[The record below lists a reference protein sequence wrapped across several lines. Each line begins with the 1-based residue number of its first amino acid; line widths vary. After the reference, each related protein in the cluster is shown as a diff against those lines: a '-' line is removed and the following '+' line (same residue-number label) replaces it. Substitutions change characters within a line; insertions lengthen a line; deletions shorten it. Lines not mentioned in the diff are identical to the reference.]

1 MAYCLSQSTKTFSR
15 SKLLA
20 DHKTSIVIEDI
31 GLDQEPSTAAT
42 LAKPL
47 ARTVAPRLGPE
58 GLRDIFATCVVVIVL
73 LAAMEITSR
82 FVPDYIMPS
91 PLAVWNAAKELFF
104 SDPYHVAVTL
114 ARLAVSITIAMVAGV
129 FVGLAMGIFPR
140 VRPFLKAI
148 VVIDTGIPALS
159 WMLIAVFWFK
169 NSETRILFILL
180 VILLPFYAL
189 NVYEGVRAL
198 PKELVDMIESFRPS
212 RWQVLRYLILPH
224 IVAYIFLTTKSVI
237 GYAIRMVIFA
247 ELVASAVGIGA
258 RMNLA
263 QSTFRIDQVLAW
275 TFFLV
280 ILNLL
285 LQALVNGIEKFGLK
299 WRAEAS
305 IR

>member
-1 MAYCLSQSTKTFSR
+1 MSVAADADRTQGPER
-15 SKLLA
+15 SVAVEL
-20 DHKTSIVIEDI
+20 V
-31 GLDQEPSTAAT
+31 
-42 LAKPL
+42 KPL
-47 ARTVAPRLGPE
+47 TGVIAARNPE
-58 GLRDIFATCVVVIVL
+58 GRRDIFATCVVVVVL

-91 PLAVWNAAKELFF
+91 PVTVWNAARELFF

-114 ARLAVSITIAMVAGV
+114 LRLVVSVMTAMITGV
-129 FVGLAMGIFPR
+129 LIGLAMGVFPS
-140 VRPFLKAI
+140 VRPYLKAI

-169 NSETRILFILL
+169 NPESRIFFILL

-285 LQALVNGIEKFGLK
+285 LQAFVNGLEKISLK
-299 WRAEAS
+299 WRAEATV
-305 IR
+305 R

>member
-1 MAYCLSQSTKTFSR
+1 MAERQGSIALD
-15 SKLLA
+15 A
-20 DHKTSIVIEDI
+20 DRASVEEGPVAAAAIV
-31 GLDQEPSTAAT
+31 
-42 LAKPL
+42 KPL
-47 ARTVAPRLGPE
+47 AGSVAARKNPE
-58 GLRDIFATCVVVIVL
+58 GRRDIFATCVVVVVL
-73 LAAMEITSR
+73 LVAMEITSR

-91 PLAVWNAAKELFF
+91 PVAVWNAARELVF
-104 SDPYHVAVTL
+104 PGPHHVAVTL
-114 ARLAVSITIAMVAGV
+114 ARLAISVTIAMITGV
-129 FVGLAMGIFPR
+129 LVGLAMGMFPS
-140 VRPFLKAI
+140 VRPYLKAI

-169 NSETRILFILL
+169 NPESRIFFILL

-189 NVYEGVRAL
+189 NVYEGLRAL
-198 PKELVDMIESFRPS
+198 PKELVEMIESFRPS

-285 LQALVNGIEKFGLK
+285 LQAFVSGLEKVFLK
-299 WRAEAS
+299 WRAEATVRWRKKILS
-305 IR
+305 RFAA

>member
-1 MAYCLSQSTKTFSR
+1 MSVVVSDDRSLS
-15 SKLLA
+15 
-20 DHKTSIVIEDI
+20 
-31 GLDQEPSTAAT
+31 GAT
-42 LAKPL
+42 EVAGALAKPL
-47 ARTVAPRLGPE
+47 AMASASRKNLEAR
-58 GLRDIFATCVVVIVL
+58 RDIFATCVVVVLL

-91 PLAVWNAAKELFF
+91 PLAVWAAARELFF

-114 ARLAVSITIAMVAGV
+114 VRLAVAVTVAMCVGV
-129 FVGLAMGIFPR
+129 LIGLAMGMFPR
-140 VRPFLKAI
+140 VRPYLKA
-148 VVIDTGIPALS
+148 VVLIDTGIPALS

-169 NSETRILFILL
+169 NPESRIFFILL

-189 NVYEGVRAL
+189 NVHEGVRAL
-198 PKELVDMIESFRPS
+198 PKELVDMMESFRPS
-212 RWQVLRYLILPH
+212 RWQMLRYLILPH

-285 LQALVNGIEKFGLK
+285 LQSFVTGLEKISLK

-305 IR
+305 VR

>member
-1 MAYCLSQSTKTFSR
+1 MQQKMSANAKAESASGGMQ
-15 SKLLA
+15 
-20 DHKTSIVIEDI
+20 
-31 GLDQEPSTAAT
+31 AAQPVV
-42 LAKPL
+42 KPL
-47 ARTVAPRLGPE
+47 SMMARPSKNPE
-58 GLRDIFATCVVVIVL
+58 SRRDLFATCVVVIAL
-73 LAAMEITSR
+73 LVAMEVTSR
-82 FVPDYIMPS
+82 YVPDYIMPS
-91 PLAVWNAAKELFF
+91 PVTVWNAARELFF
-104 SDPYHVAVTL
+104 TDPYHVAVTL
-114 ARLAVSITIAMVAGV
+114 IRLAVAVIVAMAVGV
-129 FVGLAMGIFPR
+129 TLGLAMGMLPAI
-140 VRPFLKAI
+140 RPYLRAI

-169 NSETRILFILL
+169 NPETRIFFILL

-189 NVYEGVRAL
+189 NIYEGLRAL
-198 PKELVDMIESFRPS
+198 PKDFVDMIESFRPS

-224 IVAYIFLTTKSVI
+224 IVPYIFLTTKSVI

-285 LQALVNGIEKFGLK
+285 LQAAVNGVEKLVLR
-299 WRAEAS
+299 WRAEATV
-305 IR
+305 R

>member
-1 MAYCLSQSTKTFSR
+1 MVKRQGSIALD
-15 SKLLA
+15 A
-20 DHKTSIVIEDI
+20 DPASIEEGPVA
-31 GLDQEPSTAAT
+31 TAIV
-42 LAKPL
+42 KPL
-47 ARTVAPRLGPE
+47 AGSIAARKNPE
-58 GLRDIFATCVVVIVL
+58 GRRDIFATCVVVVVL
-73 LAAMEITSR
+73 LVAMEITSR

-91 PLAVWNAAKELFF
+91 PVAVWNAARELFF

-114 ARLAVSITIAMVAGV
+114 ARLAISVTIAMITGV
-129 FVGLAMGIFPR
+129 LVGLAMGMFPS
-140 VRPFLKAI
+140 VRPYLKAI

-169 NSETRILFILL
+169 NPESRIFFILL

-285 LQALVNGIEKFGLK
+285 LQALVNGLEKISLK
-299 WRAEAS
+299 WRAEAAV
-305 IR
+305 R

>member
-1 MAYCLSQSTKTFSR
+1 
-15 SKLLA
+15 
-20 DHKTSIVIEDI
+20 
-31 GLDQEPSTAAT
+31 
-42 LAKPL
+42 
-47 ARTVAPRLGPE
+47 
-58 GLRDIFATCVVVIVL
+58 
-73 LAAMEITSR
+73 MEITSR

-91 PLAVWNAAKELFF
+91 PVAVWNAARELFF

-114 ARLAVSITIAMVAGV
+114 VRLTVSVTIAMVTGV
-129 FVGLAMGIFPR
+129 LIGLAMGMFPS
-140 VRPFLKAI
+140 VRPYLKAI

-169 NSETRILFILL
+169 NPESRIFFILL

-285 LQALVNGIEKFGLK
+285 LQAFVNGLEKISLK
-299 WRAEAS
+299 WRAEATV
-305 IR
+305 R

>member
-1 MAYCLSQSTKTFSR
+1 MSITVNTGRTSGPER
-15 SKLLA
+15 S
-20 DHKTSIVIEDI
+20 V
-31 GLDQEPSTAAT
+31 AAE
-42 LAKPL
+42 LVKPL
-47 ARTVAPRLGPE
+47 TGVIAVRKSPE
-58 GLRDIFATCVVVIVL
+58 GRRDIFATCVVVVVL

-91 PLAVWNAAKELFF
+91 PVTVWKAARELFF

-114 ARLAVSITIAMVAGV
+114 VRLAISVMIAMITGV
-129 FVGLAMGIFPR
+129 LIGLAMGMFPS
-140 VRPFLKAI
+140 VRPYLKAI

-169 NSETRILFILL
+169 NPESRIFFILL

-258 RMNLA
+258 RMNLS

-285 LQALVNGIEKFGLK
+285 LQAFVNSLEKISLK
-299 WRAEAS
+299 WRAEATV
-305 IR
+305 R

>member
-1 MAYCLSQSTKTFSR
+1 MSIAVDADRTPVPQR
-15 SKLLA
+15 S
-20 DHKTSIVIEDI
+20 
-31 GLDQEPSTAAT
+31 GAAE
-42 LAKPL
+42 LVKPL
-47 ARTVAPRLGPE
+47 TGVIAARKNPE
-58 GLRDIFATCVVVIVL
+58 GRRDIFATCVVVVAL

-91 PLAVWNAAKELFF
+91 PVAVWIAARELFF

-114 ARLAVSITIAMVAGV
+114 VRLAISVMIAMITGV
-129 FVGLAMGIFPR
+129 LVGLAMGMFPS
-140 VRPFLKAI
+140 VRPYLKAI

-169 NSETRILFILL
+169 NPESRIFFILL

-285 LQALVNGIEKFGLK
+285 LQAFVNGLEKVSLK
-299 WRAEAS
+299 WRAEATV
-305 IR
+305 R